1 MRSCCGRP
9 ASTVERRVTVTGTNT
24 DDADTL
30 PLGVFHEVSISVP
43 DLAASVAFYEA
54 LGWHQVPV
62 RAVWP
67 HPYAA
72 LTDGSVTLGLH
83 QYRFPSPSVT
93 CVHPDIGAALAEHRG
108 AGMVI
113 AFAKTGPDCFN
124 EFGFRDPH
132 GHMVTLLEAP
142 THDGPAPADAPDAP
156 RAAPSG
162 GSFLSLPAADIGLAL
177 RFWRLLG
184 AHEVDGPRLATP
196 ADWSCRPLEA
206 GGLPMAIHPA
216 SLFERPAVVCVV
228 MADGA
233 TGASR
238 QVLEAPEGTPVIRV
252 SAA

>member
-1 MRSCCGRP
+1 M
-9 ASTVERRVTVTGTNT
+9 

-30 PLGVFHEVSISVP
+30 PLGMFHEVSISTP

-62 RAVWP
+62 RTVWP

-72 LTDGSVTLGLH
+72 LTDGAVTLGLH

-93 CVHPDIGAALAEHRG
+93 CVHPDIDAALAEHRG

-113 AFAKTGPDCFN
+113 AFAKTGVDCFN

-142 THDGPAPADAPDAP
+142 THDGATQ
-156 RAAPSG
+156 RSG
-162 GSFLSLPAADIGLAL
+162 ASFFSLPAADIGLAL
-177 RFWRLLG
+177 RFWRMLG
-184 AHEVDGPRLATP
+184 AHEIDGPRLASP
-196 ADWSCRPLEA
+196 ADWPCRPLEA

-216 SLFERPAVVCVV
+216 SLFERPSIFCVV
-228 MADGA
+228 RPDA
-233 TGASR
+233 TGPSR
-238 QVLEAPEGTPVIRV
+238 QILEAPEGTPVIRV

>member
-1 MRSCCGRP
+1 MSL
-9 ASTVERRVTVTGTNT
+9 S
-24 DDADTL
+24 
-30 PLGVFHEVSISVP
+30 LGQFHEISISTT
-43 DLAASVAFYEA
+43 DLEASLRFYTL
-54 LGWHQVPV
+54 LGFRQAVV
-62 RAVWP
+62 LDVWP
-67 HPYAA
+67 HPYGVVVADE
-72 LTDGSVTLGLH
+72 LIIGLH
-83 QYRFPSPSVT
+83 QYRFPSPSFT
-93 CVHPDIGAALAEHRG
+93 TVHPALSEALESYREAGA
-108 AGMVI
+108 VI

-132 GHMVTLLEAP
+132 GHMVTLLEAR
-142 THDGPAPADAPDAP
+142 THDGPSPADAADAADAP

-216 SLFERPAVVCVV
+216 SLFERPAIVCVV
-228 MADGA
+228 RADDA